1 MPTFKVTECFSARE
15 LIDKLSPLDN
25 TWNGP
30 YRNYIFRGQQQADFK
45 LIPSTFRD
53 SFLSLISGIEKHEI
67 TNDLQV
73 FFEIEYL
80 RLFIVG
86 CDRTGISVPG
96 YDYSIREMMF
106 KSMDRF
112 TKTPGSWP
120 SSDFYQILAFA
131 QHHGLPTRLLDW
143 TRRSYVAAYFAAAA
157 ALRANES
164 TGNLAIWALN
174 TIGHQAWETLALI
187 DVPGATSV
195 NLAAQSGLFTLP
207 IGEKFRGANFSPIGI
222 EEESDV
228 YRYSG
233 QASEGVFPLICYT
246 LPIEEAAQL
255 LALCRKLGVGGAT
268 LFPGVEG
275 VVREVYEQVGK
286 L

>member
-1 MPTFKVTECFSARE
+1 MPKFKVIECFSARE

-25 TWNGP
+25 MWNGP
-30 YRNYIFRGQQQADFK
+30 YRDYIYRGQQQADFK
-45 LIPSTFRD
+45 LIPSTFRGN
-53 SFLSLISGIEKHEI
+53 FLNLIKGIEKEEI

-80 RLFIVG
+80 RLFILG

-96 YDYSIREMMF
+96 YDYSIREMMLR
-106 KSMDRF
+106 SMDKF
-112 TKTPGSWP
+112 IKIPGSWP
-120 SSDFYQILAFA
+120 SPDFYQILAFA

-157 ALRANES
+157 ALSANET
-164 TGNLAIWALN
+164 TGRLAIWALN
-174 TIGHQAWETLALI
+174 TLGHRTWETLALI
-187 DVPGATSV
+187 DVPGATSI

-207 IGEKFRGANFSPIGI
+207 LGEKFRGANFSPIGI
-222 EEESDV
+222 EEEPDV
-228 YRYSG
+228 YRYSL
-233 QASEGVFPLICYT
+233 QESEGVSPLICYT
-246 LPIEEAAQL
+246 LPIDEAEEL